1 MNREEVR
8 QICKRVN
15 KGEKLSDISEEL
27 NVKECY
33 IKSLINEYGYVY
45 SSVLKKFY
53 NSDMK
58 DEVLEAE
65 KDIKKYEIMDNIE
78 KLWLKRYQGLD
89 AENYDG
95 VLEEWADYPRE
106 ELKIHLNIDLYG
118 ELIEEANE
126 LELDISFLIEQGML
140 EMLERN
146 RETRDKKM
154 KINYL
159 KHICENLF
167 SASFTEEEREKLT
180 YEERLSKSIEQ
191 EREFL
196 EEIKSNVKRK
206 DFLVE
211 PFNYNNID
219 EDTEIY
225 AESYLLDNGYT
236 EDNIEEIYEEEEM
249 YKLDDEAII
258 EHYHMKRRNI
268 NMDYINIRKKLLE
281 D

>member
-140 EMLERN
+140 KMLERN

-236 EDNIEEIYEEEEM
+236 EDKIGR
-249 YKLDDEAII
+249 A
-258 EHYHMKRRNI
+258 HV
-268 NMDYINIRKKLLE
+268 
-281 D
+281 

>member
-140 EMLERN
+140 KMLERN